1 MPTNADRGYPRD
13 RMTSSDT
20 LTTLPPSVADKLRAR
35 PGNAPVNVEERGGKQ
50 EEVPPQGKPRIQPQ
64 IWPRPQNRPLPQ
76 QQHYPQQFQQ
86 QDYSNQGDS
95 QDRRKSVTFGP
106 ALRKD
111 IPPDIRP
118 PPVQQGV
125 VIRRPSPWA
134 VLRAKLPTGE
144 NLPVLR
150 PVISNEHFIQRMQN
164 PEAAS
169 RPPSRPPLSRPGS
182 QESVRPPYI
191 QRNDS
196 VVGRPPSSP
205 RPPAGPMRPP
215 SRNSMSSKD
224 EEDETITNDMKGG
237 QGSMTR
243 PNSGQKV
250 QGQQNQMPTTA
261 QSPIIQIANHP
272 QNTQNPMQMNQPMR
286 IQQNPV
292 PSNLQPQTIQQHN
305 QAPMSQ
311 TTAPTM
317 PSKPQATVPTNQQA
331 GQQSYVQGIPSQN
344 YLSQQQ
350 QNINTQQPQQ
360 PQNQMQS
367 QVSTNNTPSLPVQN
381 QAPVIPANGN
391 QTHPPNSVQS
401 TPAKSSSQTPAQI
414 SSISIPQA
422 PAQNYV
428 PNMPPNSTPQATVQ
442 NPIQNAPSSGPQ
454 APAPNSVQNTTNSGP
469 QTTAGPIQPATVQ
482 NTVPSSPVGAR
493 RPDSGRPTNP
503 MPSLQKQESI
513 TANNEENKVTKPME
527 TAAEIKPTQNK
538 PQQDTAKEQKDS
550 PKKLNGLQEKPMHKP
565 PIIVDATL
573 KRPMDLKSP
582 SVTRKAEETGQTT
595 KENEPP
601 RPESSKKESTPSKEQ
616 EPAVVN
622 GNHESPKKS
631 KTAPPKKLG
640 TAQSPLKS
648 PNKPLPKTPETPGS
662 ADKKIPMNKVQ
673 VGAAPSPNLKSV
685 KSKIGSLENAKHKPG
700 GGNIKIEHRKL
711 NFNVAPKIE
720 AKNDTYTPGGGDK
733 KIQQVKL
740 QWNAKPKVGSLD
752 NAAHKPGGGD
762 KKIESVKLD
771 FKEKAKP
778 KVGSKDN
785 IKHVAGGGTVKNSDE
800 HLDGNECDIEDQKLD
815 VKAQSKV
822 GSLDNVKY
830 KPGGGDKKIFDDKEY
845 LKQMAS
851 TSMDSLNQERKKRS
865 RCNSTSSQ
873 DSKYKSDD
881 KLGSRLSLKS
891 EGQKD
896 QLKEKSPQRPTDQ
909 NSNQVNDKNTH
920 DSQSKS
926 SKSDEQASTI
936 KIKTNGLNYQG
947 VSKDANGNG
956 KMQETYKDELRN
968 DETKIKNEIYE
979 QSSVNKQQTI
989 PSITDDKKP
998 PIKPITQPY
1007 QNTGTVHSKEP
1018 ISNFGVNDSVNI
1030 INQARPSMPNISRPQ
1045 ISPPSQTTQKNISGL
1060 PPNVRLARDLIN
1072 ETSANDGIVE
1082 KSLTEKTEKETRPLD
1097 PTRHTQVK

>member
-1 MPTNADRGYPRD
+1 MDVSVSFLSNACQ
-13 RMTSSDT
+13 
-20 LTTLPPSVADKLRAR
+20 VE
-35 PGNAPVNVEERGGKQ
+35 EERGGNQ
-50 EEVPPQGKPRIQPQ
+50 EEVPPQGKQRIQTQ
-64 IWPRPQNRPLPQ
+64 SWPRPQNRPPPHQ
-76 QQHYPQQFQQ
+76 QQNPHHFQQ
-86 QDYSNQGDS
+86 QDYSNQGES

-106 ALRKD
+106 AIRKD

-118 PPVQQGV
+118 PPIQQGV

-144 NLPVLR
+144 NIPVLR
-150 PVISNEHFIQRMQN
+150 PVISNEHLIQRMQN
-164 PEAAS
+164 PEAAG

-205 RPPAGPMRPP
+205 RPSAGPMRPP
-215 SRNSMSSKD
+215 SRTSMSSKD
-224 EEDETITNDMKGG
+224 EEDETITNEMKGG
-237 QGSMTR
+237 QASMTR

-250 QGQQNQMPTTA
+250 QGQQNQMPTAA

-272 QNTQNPMQMNQPMR
+272 QNPIQMNQP
-286 IQQNPV
+286 IKTQQNPV
-292 PSNLQPQTIQQHN
+292 PSNLQPQSTQQYN
-305 QAPMSQ
+305 QSPVSQ
-311 TTAPTM
+311 MTAPTM
-317 PSKPQATVPTNQQA
+317 PSKPQTPGLTNQQTS
-331 GQQSYVQGIPSQN
+331 QQSYVQGIPSQN
-344 YLSQQQ
+344 YTSQQQ
-350 QNINTQQPQQ
+350 QNINTQPQQNQHSQPQIS
-360 PQNQMQS
+360 NS
-367 QVSTNNTPSLPVQN
+367 NTPPPPVQT
-381 QAPVIPANGN
+381 QIPVSPANGN
-391 QTHPPNSVQS
+391 QTHPPNAIQS
-401 TPAKSSSQTPAQI
+401 TPPKSGIQTQAQI
-414 SSISIPQA
+414 SSNSVPQA
-422 PAQNYV
+422 PAQNNV
-428 PNMPPNSTPQATVQ
+428 QNMPPSSIPQASAQ
-442 NPIQNAPSSGPQ
+442 NPIQGT
-454 APAPNSVQNTTNSGP
+454 PNSDSQTPAKNSFQNILNSGP
-469 QTTAGPIQPATVQ
+469 QTTAGTTQPTAVQ

-493 RPDSGRPTNP
+493 RPDPVRPTNP
-503 MPSLQKQESI
+503 IPSLNKNSSPQKQENISS
-513 TANNEENKVTKPME
+513 NNEDNKVMKP
-527 TAAEIKPTQNK
+527 AE
-538 PQQDTAKEQKDS
+538 TAKEIKTIQNRSQNDIVKEQKENDS
-550 PKKLNGLQEKPMHKP
+550 PKKVNGLQEKPLHKP

-573 KRPMDLKSP
+573 KRPKDLKSP
-582 SVTRKAEETGQTT
+582 SLTRKAEEIGQTA

-601 RPESSKKESTPSKEQ
+601 RPESSKKENTPNKVQ
-616 EPAVVN
+616 ESAVVN

-662 ADKKIPMNKVQ
+662 ADKKKVPMNKVQ

-700 GGNIKIEHRKL
+700 GGHVKIEHRKL

-785 IKHVAGGGTVKNSDE
+785 IKHVAGGGTVK
-800 HLDGNECDIEDQKLD
+800 IEDQKLEL
-815 VKAQSKV
+815 KAQSKV

-873 DSKYKSDD
+873 DSKYKSDE

-896 QLKEKSPQRPTDQ
+896 QPKEKSPQRPTDQ
-909 NSNQVNDKNTH
+909 NSNQVNDKNAPE
-920 DSQSKS
+920 SQSKS
-926 SKSDEQASTI
+926 SKSAEQPSAT

-956 KMQETYKDELRN
+956 KTQETYKDEVRN

-979 QSSVNKQQTI
+979 QQSSINKQ
-989 PSITDDKKP
+989 PSTTPLSTDDKKP
-998 PIKPITQPY
+998 PMKPIAQPS
-1007 QNTGTVHSKEP
+1007 QNPTAVQGKDP
-1018 ISNFGVNDSVNI
+1018 LPNFGVNDSVNI
-1030 INQARPSMPNISRPQ
+1030 SNQIRPPVPSMGRSQ
-1045 ISPPSQTTQKNISGL
+1045 ISPPSQTPQKNISGL
-1060 PPNVRLARDLIN
+1060 PPNVRLAKDLIK
-1072 ETSANDGIVE
+1072 EASINDGIVE
-1082 KSLTEKTEKETRPLD
+1082 KSLTEKTEKESRPID
-1097 PTRHTQVK
+1097 STRHTNVK